1 MTIYT
6 SMPIELV
13 LSGMEHPRQT
23 DMELEVNGILMQVS
37 PLDATSGTI
46 VRLLRCPLHA
56 YLDPSYAPG
65 QIIQYHPVIPS
76 GTNSVFR

>member
-13 LSGMEHPRQT
+13 LSGVEQPRQP

-37 PLDATSGTI
+37 PLGTTSGTI
-46 VRLLRCPLHA
+46 VRLLRCPLHT

-65 QIIQYHPVIPS
+65 QVIQYHPIIPS
-76 GTNSVFR
+76 GTNSMFK